1 MIKQNDISDAIND
14 NHLSESFE
22 LIEKI
27 DDF

>member
-14 NHLSESFE
+14 NHLDESFE